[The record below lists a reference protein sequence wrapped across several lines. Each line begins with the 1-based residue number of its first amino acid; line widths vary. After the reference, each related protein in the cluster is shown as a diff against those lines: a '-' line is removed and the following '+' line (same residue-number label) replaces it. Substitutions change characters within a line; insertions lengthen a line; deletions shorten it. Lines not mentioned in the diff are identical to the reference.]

1 MQGESVREGGG
12 VMQRG
17 GDTATVLWSRSLHMS
32 FTLALWA
39 EGHAVCMYEA
49 LRVPAS
55 QTGFRIW
62 PEEL

>member
-1 MQGESVREGGG
+1 M
-12 VMQRG
+12 MQRG
-17 GDTATVLWSRSLHMS
+17 GDTATVLWSLSLHMS

-49 LRVPAS
+49 LRVPTS
-55 QTGFRIW
+55 QTGFSIW

>member
-1 MQGESVREGGG
+1 M
-12 VMQRG
+12 MQRG
-17 GDTATVLWSRSLHMS
+17 GDTATLLWSLSLSLHMS

-49 LRVPAS
+49 LRFSTS
-55 QTGFRIW
+55 QTEFRIW